1 MGIGSGLIKPWSKTQ
16 WHGTQIGTPILSV
29 VIADVISNL
38 TLPAFLSW
46 VSLFPSQKKT
56 AQPPENINQYPI
68 RGWIPVLKI
77 SYFLK

>member
-29 VIADVISNL
+29 VIADVISNP

-46 VSLFPSQKKT
+46 VALFPSQKT
-56 AQPPENINQYPI
+56 DRAQPPENINQYPI
-68 RGWIPVLKI
+68 NTCLKN
-77 SYFLK
+77 

>member
-46 VSLFPSQKKT
+46 VALFPSQKKT
-56 AQPPENINQYPI
+56 GHNPQKTSINIQS
-68 RGWIPVLKI
+68 IPVSKI